1 MKKYTLII
9 SALLLVCNTV
19 VSCKKE
25 GLGGK
30 CSLSGTVKHHAFP
43 IPNATVYIKYGAI
56 EFPGNDVTQ
65 YDASFTTD
73 ATAHYEFKD
82 LQKGNYYLYGV
93 GYDSAYMQ
101 AVVGGVY
108 IKLRQREAKTSD
120 VPVTE

>member
-1 MKKYTLII
+1 MKKNRLII
-9 SALLLVCNTV
+9 STLLLLCSIA

-30 CSLSGTVKHHAFP
+30 CSVSGTVKHHALL
-43 IPNATVYIKYGAI
+43 IPDATVYIKYGAI
-56 EFPGNDVTQ
+56 EFPGNDVSQ
-65 YDASFTTD
+65 YDASYTTD
-73 ATAHYEFKD
+73 ATAHYEFND

-93 GYDSAYMQ
+93 GYDSALMQ
-101 AVVGGVY
+101 TVSGGVG